1 VDLDFLLLF
10 SLIPS
15 PNSLC
20 LLIQLSSLLFN
31 EERVKLRERLRVQ
44 RGKKRKREGYDPISF
59 LGPSH
64 QVGPDLI
71 SI

>member
-1 VDLDFLLLF
+1 MK
-10 SLIPS
+10 
-15 PNSLC
+15 
-20 LLIQLSSLLFN
+20 
-31 EERVKLRERLRVQ
+31 RVKLRERLRVQ